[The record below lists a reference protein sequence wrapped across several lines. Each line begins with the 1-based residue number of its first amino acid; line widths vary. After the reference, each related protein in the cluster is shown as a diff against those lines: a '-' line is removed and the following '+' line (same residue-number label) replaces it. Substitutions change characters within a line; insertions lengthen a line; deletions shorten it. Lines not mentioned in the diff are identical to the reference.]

1 MEPSVPGEATQ
12 HPTRDRRWQ
21 PTFRA
26 LRHRNFRLFW
36 FGQIVSLSGTWLQL
50 AARQWLIYRLTGSPL
65 ALGYIS
71 FLGMLPVIPVA
82 LIGGAIIDR
91 VPKRKLIVVTQAGL
105 MLQALLLAALT
116 WSGVIQVW
124 HLVLLELM
132 SGILGAIDLPARQA
146 FVVELVGRDDLMNAV
161 ALNSAI
167 FSAARAVGPAIGGLL
182 IAALGEAGCFLINGV
197 SYLPVIGGLLLMRIE
212 DRPAEQGAASLS
224 TNMMKGFRYVLHQ
237 RVLVGLISLM
247 AMIGLFGMTE
257 ITLLPVFARDVL
269 SGGAAL
275 YGFLMAAIGIGAVM
289 GALGMA
295 SWKHGHRGR
304 WLLGGSLGLASAL
317 VLFALSRQVLWSWFA
332 LVGAGAAFIAMQ
344 ALINTLIQVTVE
356 DRFRGRVMSIYSLLF
371 VGSQQIGA
379 LAAGAGAQ
387 LVSAPLVVVVGA
399 LVTAAY
405 AVGLLALMPSIRRMA

>member
-1 MEPSVPGEATQ
+1 MEPFAPATATQ
-12 HPTRDRRWQ
+12 PPVRDRPRLQ
-21 PTFRA
+21 TFRA

-71 FLGMLPVIPVA
+71 FLGMLPAVPVA
-82 LIGGAIIDR
+82 LIGGAIVDR
-91 VPKRKLIVVTQAGL
+91 VPKRKLIVLTQAGL

-132 SGILGAIDLPARQA
+132 SGVLGAIDMPARQA
-146 FVVELVGRDDLMNAV
+146 FVVEMVGKDDLMNAV

-182 IAALGEAGCFLINGV
+182 IAALGEAGCFIVNGV
-197 SYLPVIGGLLLMRIE
+197 SYLPVIGGLLLMRIT
-212 DRPAEQGAASLS
+212 DRPAERGAASLS
-224 TNMMKGFRYVLHQ
+224 SNMIEGFRYLLHQ

-247 AMIGLFGMTE
+247 AVIGLVGMTH
-257 ITLLPVFARDVL
+257 ITLMPVFARDVL
-269 SGGAAL
+269 SGGAER
-275 YGFLMAAIGIGAVM
+275 YGFLLAAIGIGAVI
-289 GALGMA
+289 GALGVA
-295 SWKHGHRGR
+295 SLKQGRRGR

-317 VLFALSRQVLWSWFA
+317 VLFGLSRRVLWSWIA
-332 LVGAGAAFIAMQ
+332 LVGAGAAFIAVQ
-344 ALINTLIQVTVE
+344 ALINSLIQTSVE
-356 DRFRGRVMSIYSLLF
+356 DRLRGRVMSIYSLLF
-371 VGSQQIGA
+371 LGSQQLGA

-387 LVSAPLVVVVGA
+387 LASAPLVVLAGA
-399 LVTAAY
+399 LVTGAY
-405 AVGLLALMPSIRRMA
+405 GIGLMLLMPSIRRMV